1 MLTDEQIE
9 QWRKYLK
16 ESEEA
21 FGEIHGQIDQ
31 LCAQAKAANRME
43 QALREIADSD
53 GAQEWVRESARE
65 ALRGEAR

>member
-31 LCAQAKAANRME
+31 LCDQAKAANR
-43 QALREIADSD
+43 D
-53 GAQEWVRESARE
+53 EWVLMGTAIVRLE
-65 ALRGEAR
+65 AGDVVILRGEAR